1 MRISNKQLIQ
11 ELKKVDYLLKENLN
25 HNLTFKK
32 LYEKENND
40 KIEDEDLKIKFLL
53 GAPYPRR
60 KRRGIT
66 GAPARP
72 FGAAAKIGRLLVM
85 I

>member
-1 MRISNKQLIQ
+1 
-11 ELKKVDYLLKENLN
+11 
-25 HNLTFKK
+25 
-32 LYEKENND
+32 
-40 KIEDEDLKIKFLL
+40 LL

-60 KRRGIT
+60 KQRGIT

-72 FGAAAKIGRLLVM
+72 FGAAAKIGRLLVT